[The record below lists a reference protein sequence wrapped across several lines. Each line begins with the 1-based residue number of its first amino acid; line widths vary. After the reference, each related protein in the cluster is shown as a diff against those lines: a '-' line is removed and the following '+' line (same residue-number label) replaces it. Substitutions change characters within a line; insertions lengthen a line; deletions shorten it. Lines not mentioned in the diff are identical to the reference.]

1 MKFQR
6 RQIVLA
12 ITLVASM
19 AAVAWVRVNETAQ
32 DTTYVATIPKR
43 QSPLNAPAVSSPI
56 SASPLVMEIKR
67 ADVLVSESDPFHAQ
81 SWYVAPPAPP
91 PAPPPKP
98 TAPPL
103 PFKYMGMFE
112 DQGKISVYLVNG
124 NESYAVSPGEK
135 ISEDYQ
141 LEKIERGMLII
152 NYLPLST
159 RQTLAIG
166 LNE

>member
-6 RQIVLA
+6 RQLILA
-12 ITLVASM
+12 VAFIASM
-19 AAVAWVRVNETAQ
+19 AAVIWVHKNESVQNTVHV
-32 DTTYVATIPKR
+32 VAAIPNKP
-43 QSPLNAPAVSSPI
+43 SGSNTPVSAVPT
-56 SASPLVMEIKR
+56 SAFVMKIKR
-67 ADVLVSESDPFHAQ
+67 ADVLVSDSDPFHTQ
-81 SWYVAPPAPP
+81 SWYIAPPAPP

-98 TAPPL
+98 VAPPL

-112 DQGKISVYLVNG
+112 DQGKVSVYLVNG
-124 NESYAVSPGEK
+124 NDSYAVSPGEK
-135 ISEDYQ
+135 ISENYQ